1 MPLITISGLPLSG
14 KTTRANEIAKYL
26 EDYISKNQTSIRK
39 IITVNDESLSIDK
52 KAAYIDANS
61 EKKARG
67 ALLSAVERH
76 LSREDI
82 VICDGLNYIKGFRYQ
97 LYCVA
102 RALGTPT
109 CTVFCGFD
117 ANSAVERN
125 SNLDKYDAGM
135 LENLCSRFE
144 EPDGRNRW
152 DAPLFI
158 VIPKDESLAMEGNA
172 TSNGIVEAAIL
183 KKAPAPNL
191 STVVKPLL
199 ETNYLHELD
208 KTTSNVLDV
217 VIDAQKNGRSG
228 DIKVPRSSVPVH
240 LPSRNIS
247 LAELRRLKRQFM
259 NINKTHTS
267 MNMDQVSTGFAE
279 YLTTNLD

>member
-26 EDYISKNQTSIRK
+26 NDYVSNNQTTIRK
-39 IITVNDESLSIDK
+39 IIIVNDESLSIDK
-52 KAAYIDANS
+52 KTAYIDANT

-97 LYCVA
+97 LYCIA

-109 CTVFCGFD
+109 CTIFCGFD
-117 ANSAVERN
+117 TKSAIERN
-125 SNLDKYDAGM
+125 TELDRYDADM

-158 VIPKDESLAMEGNA
+158 VIPNDQSLAEEGNP
-172 TSNGIVEAAIL
+172 TSVGIVEAAIL

-208 KTTSNVLDV
+208 KTTTNILDV
-217 VIDAQKNGRSG
+217 LIEAQKNGRSG
-228 DIKVPRSSVPVH
+228 EIKVPRSKVAVH
-240 LPSRNIS
+240 LPSRTIA

-267 MNMDQVSTGFAE
+267 MDMDQVSTGFAE
-279 YLTTNLD
+279 YLNTNL